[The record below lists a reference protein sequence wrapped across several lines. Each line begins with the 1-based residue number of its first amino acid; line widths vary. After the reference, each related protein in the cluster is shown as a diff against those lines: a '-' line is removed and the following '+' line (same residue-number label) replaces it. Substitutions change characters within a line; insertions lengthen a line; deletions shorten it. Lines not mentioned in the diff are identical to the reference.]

1 MLEDLQQLAVRYA
14 DMQRD
19 VILHMDDPV
28 LLRKHIRATLGRCL
42 PPSVISDEMTDRCFS
57 AIQTLS
63 CGDDPLFTGAIHA
76 WAGLYLLTV
85 TDAEQPLLRQLHRSA
100 LKLLPEKREATR
112 DDLRLVTLDAL
123 YDPRLLPRGEAA
135 AFARFRL
142 GLNGP
147 RLSCEEIALR
157 MHKPLVY
164 IHELESAVL
173 TILSAKGDCHA

>member
-1 MLEDLQQLAVRYA
+1 MLEDLRHLAVRYA
-14 DMQRD
+14 DIQRD
-19 VILHMDDPV
+19 VILHADDPV
-28 LLRKHIRATLGRCL
+28 LLKKHIRTTLGRCL
-42 PPSVISDEMTDRCFS
+42 PPSVISDEVTDRCFR

-63 CGDDPLFTGAIHA
+63 CDSDPLFTGAIHA
-76 WAGLYLLTV
+76 WAGLYLLTA

-100 LKLLPEKREATR
+100 LRLLPENREATR

-123 YDPRLLPRGEAA
+123 YDPRLFPHGEAA